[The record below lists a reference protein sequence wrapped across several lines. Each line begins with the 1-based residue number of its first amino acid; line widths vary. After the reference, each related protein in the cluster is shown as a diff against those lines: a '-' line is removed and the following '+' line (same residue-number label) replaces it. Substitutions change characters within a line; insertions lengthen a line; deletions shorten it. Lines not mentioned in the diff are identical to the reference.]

1 MSPAFVG
8 HPGPS
13 RDGDLVMTPAFVGHD
28 AVGAGLPAS
37 VDLDADASS
46 AALCI
51 DLGARVRLNASA
63 FDASYRHV
71 DHHRPALNH
80 SAPPQGRRRD
90 RRERVSGGEARRANA
105 RRGEVW

>member
-46 AALCI
+46 A
-51 DLGARVRLNASA
+51 
-63 FDASYRHV
+63 
-71 DHHRPALNH
+71 H
-80 SAPPQGRRRD
+80 SASTS
-90 RRERVSGGEARRANA
+90 EHAFA
-105 RRGEVW
+105 